1 MQLFAF
7 VGLQCTFWLTTL
19 TLADDTSQKADPIL
33 RIKAALSSTVSN
45 VVGSPDPPPPYRV
58 VRVLPKLQLTL
69 PVGVVNEPGSTRLLF
84 IDQDEKSGPPRLC
97 RTTDEPKNG
106 EFETLIDFGD
116 SVAYSITFHPQF
128 AQNGYMYVGGNGPGT
143 DADKTKMCWIRRYTI
158 EREPPFSLDAKS
170 ARTIIEW
177 TSDGHN
183 GAAIAFGLDG
193 MLYVTSGDGTS
204 DSDTNLTGQGL
215 DHLLAKVLRI
225 DVDHPDKGR
234 AYSVPADNPFV
245 GQDGVRPETWAYG
258 FRNPWR
264 MTVDPKTGNLW
275 VGNNG
280 QDLWEQIYLVQRG
293 ANYGWS
299 VYEGGHEFYPSRQ
312 RGPTPVS
319 KPMFDH
325 SHAEARSLTGGVVYY
340 GRRFPELRGAYIYGD
355 YSTGKIWGAKV
366 DGRAIVWHREL
377 ADSTLQISDF
387 AIDSDGELL
396 IADHHGDSKGGFYTI
411 EPNPPPANPAQFPRT
426 LSETGLFE
434 SVADHRLQAG
444 VIPYS
449 VNAPLWSDGA
459 FKERYLVLPAAN
471 PKIKF
476 TLNRGWDFPDE
487 TVLVK
492 SFAVETGD
500 SKPGSRR
507 WIETRLLTRQQGEW
521 VGYSYRWNDKQ
532 TDATLVARDGADQ
545 TFAVRSRTGDKRQ
558 LVWRYPSRTECMVC
572 HSRAAQFVLG
582 LSTLQMNREHDYG
595 GVIDNQ
601 LQVLDRLGVLK
612 PDWLKQLKA
621 GLQARR
627 KREGRDD
634 RTSTEIQEE
643 LKRVTDGLN
652 GGDGTLSALFE
663 STSLRFDRLVDPY
676 DDKQNQSDRAR
687 SYLHANCA
695 QCHVGAGGGNAQID
709 LEFTTSL
716 DKTKLINVDPLHDK
730 YGIAGAKLVAPGDP
744 DRSVL
749 LHRIAMRGRGQMPQ
763 LATTIVDDPA
773 VRVIRDWIAQL
784 KSAGKPDE

>member
-1 MQLFAF
+1 MCRFPVIGLLCAVSFPASAFA
-7 VGLQCTFWLTTL
+7 GN
-19 TLADDTSQKADPIL
+19 APQKADPVL
-33 RIKAALSSTVSN
+33 RIKAALSSTESH

-58 VRVLPKLQLTL
+58 ARVLPKLRLTL
-69 PVGVVNEPGSTRLLF
+69 PVGVANEPGSRRLLF
-84 IDQDEKSGPPRLC
+84 IDQDETSSPARLC
-97 RTTDEPKNG
+97 RTTDDPQSG
-106 EFETLIDFGD
+106 EFETLIDFDD
-116 SVAYSITFHPQF
+116 SVAYSIAFHPQF
-128 AQNGYMYVGGNGPGT
+128 AQNGFMYVGGNGPGT
-143 DADKTKMCWIRRYTI
+143 DDEKTKMCWIRRYTI
-158 EREPPFSLDAKS
+158 DRASPFALDTKS
-170 ARTIIEW
+170 AVTIIEW
-177 TSDGHN
+177 KSNGHN
-183 GAAIAFGLDG
+183 GAAIAFGLDR

-225 DVDHPDKGR
+225 DVDHPDQGR

-299 VYEGGHEFYPSRQ
+299 VYEGGHEFYPDR
-312 RGPTPVS
+312 RLGPTPVS
-319 KPMFDH
+319 MPTFDH

-340 GRRFPELRGAYIYGD
+340 GRRLPDLHGAYIYGD
-355 YSTGKIWGAKV
+355 YSTGRIWGAKV
-366 DGRAIVWHREL
+366 DDRTVVWHREL

-396 IADHHGDSKGGFYTI
+396 IADHQGDGKGGFYRL
-411 EPNPPPANPAQFPRT
+411 EPNPPPDIPAQFPRT

-434 SVADHRLQAG
+434 SVAEHRLQPGA
-444 VIPYS
+444 IPYS

-459 FKERYLVLPAAN
+459 LKERYLVLPAAD
-471 PKIKF
+471 PTIKF
-476 TLNRGWDFPDE
+476 MLNRGWDFPDG

-492 SFAVETGD
+492 SFALETSHGD
-500 SKPGSRR
+500 PGNRR

-521 VGYSYRWNDKQ
+521 VGYSYRWNDEQ

-545 TFAVRSRTGDKRQ
+545 TFTVSLRSGDKRQ
-558 LVWRYPSRTECMVC
+558 QAWRFPSRTECMVC
-572 HSRAAQFVLG
+572 HSRAAQYVLG
-582 LSTLQMNREHDYG
+582 LSTLQMNRGHDYG
-595 GVIDNQ
+595 GVVENQ
-601 LQVLDRLGVLK
+601 LQVLDRLGVLR

-621 GLQARR
+621 GLQARQ
-627 KREGRDD
+627 KREGRED
-634 RTSTEIQEE
+634 SEIQEE
-643 LKRVTDGLN
+643 VKRLTDGLN
-652 GGDGTLSALFE
+652 AGDGTLSALLA
-663 STSLRFDRLVDPY
+663 STTARFDRLVDPY
-676 DDKQNQSDRAR
+676 DDKHNVSDRAR

-695 QCHVGAGGGNAQID
+695 QCHVAAGGGNAQID

-716 DKTKLINVDPLHDK
+716 DKTKLIDVDPLHDK
-730 YGIAGAKLVAPGDP
+730 YGITDAKLVAPGNP

-749 LHRIAMRGRGQMPQ
+749 LHRVAMRGRGQMPQ
-763 LATTIVDDPA
+763 LATFIVDDPA
-773 VRVIRDWIAQL
+773 VRLIRDWITQL
-784 KSAGKPDE
+784 KPAKKPD